1 MQVIIPP
8 VGAPVSVV
16 DLAAQLHFDDAEA
29 PMIEALIA
37 AATDVVET
45 ATNRP
50 LVSRVVDIE
59 LPPGRWDTFW
69 LPCAPA
75 AELVDAAGGT
85 LLTGFDEPR
94 FLREDFEGE
103 RIRVRVGY
111 GAPADTPSRLRQAI
125 ILLVKEWRDASITIE
140 QVYSAPQ
147 MSFGVRVLLRQSR
160 YKRPRVVSDGCP

>member
-1 MQVIIPP
+1 MQVITPP
-8 VGAPVSVV
+8 EGIPVSVADV
-16 DLAAQLHFDDAEA
+16 AAQLHFDDAEA

-50 LVSRVVDIE
+50 MVSRVVDID
-59 LPPGRWDTFW
+59 LPPGPWSTFW

-75 AELVDAAGGT
+75 LELVDAVGGE
-85 LLTGFDEPR
+85 LLTAFDEPR
-94 FLREDFEGE
+94 FLRGEFEGE

-111 GAPADTPSRLRQAI
+111 GAPADAPPRLLQAI

-140 QVYSAPQ
+140 QAYSAPQ
-147 MSFGVRVLLRQSR
+147 MSFGVRALLRQSR

>member
-1 MQVIIPP
+1 MRVITPP
-8 VGAPVSVV
+8 EGAPVSVA

-29 PMIEALIA
+29 PMIGALIA

-50 LVSRVVDIE
+50 MVSRVVDID
-59 LPPGRWDTFW
+59 LPSGSWNTFW

-75 AELVDAAGGT
+75 AELVDAAGGA

-94 FLREDFEGE
+94 FVRGAFDGD

-111 GAPADTPSRLRQAI
+111 GLPSDTPPRLRQAI

-140 QVYSAPQ
+140 QAYSAPQ
-147 MSFGVRVLLRQSR
+147 ISFGVRALLRQSR
-160 YKRPRVVSDGCP
+160 YRRPRVVSDGCP